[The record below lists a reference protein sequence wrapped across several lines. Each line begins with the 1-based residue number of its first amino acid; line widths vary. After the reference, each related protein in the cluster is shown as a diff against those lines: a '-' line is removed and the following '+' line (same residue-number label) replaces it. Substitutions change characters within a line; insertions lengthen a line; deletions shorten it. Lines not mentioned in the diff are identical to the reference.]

1 MSVNLTSASELLS
14 RWFHIQTG
22 YVESPLLIP
31 PAQDRLALQ
40 QVFQT
45 LNAKSC
51 PHFYNFHLHTRRSD
65 GQLEPDEVMQQ
76 VIDIGLKGLA
86 ITDHHT
92 TQGYKEAQQW
102 LDNWKQNHPELA
114 HTAPQLWTG
123 AEIHA
128 QLLGVNVHILGYA
141 FDPDA
146 ACLQPYLQGDTAF
159 VKTEAYSAE
168 NVIAAI
174 QEAGGLAV
182 LAHPGRYR
190 RSIPEV
196 IAEAARLGMDGIEVY
211 YAYRNMN
218 PWLPTP
224 EIVNPVKQL
233 TDSYGLLNTCGTDTH
248 GRDILLRI

>member
-1 MSVNLTSASELLS
+1 MSVNLTSNSESLL

-22 YVESPLLIP
+22 YVESSLLIP

-45 LNAKSC
+45 LNVRSC
-51 PHFYNFHLHTRRSD
+51 PKSYNFHLHSRRSD
-65 GQLEPDEVMQQ
+65 GQLEPYEVMQQ
-76 VIDIGLKGLA
+76 AIEIGLKGLT

-102 LDNWKQNHPELA
+102 LNQWKQNYPELA
-114 HTAPQLWTG
+114 NTAPQLWTG
-123 AEIHA
+123 AEINA
-128 QLLGVNVHILGYA
+128 QLLGVDVHILGYA

-146 ACLQPYLQGDTAF
+146 PALHPYLQGDTTF
-159 VKTEAYSAE
+159 LRTEAYYAE

-174 QEAGGLAV
+174 QGAGGLAV
-182 LAHPGRYR
+182 LAHPARYR

-211 YAYRNMN
+211 YAYHHTN
-218 PWLPTP
+218 PWLPTA
-224 EIVNPVKQL
+224 EILNQVKQL

-248 GRDILLRI
+248 GRDVLLRV